1 VSDRASAP
9 AGYEAELERL
19 NRETVTLTKG
29 MQAAIAV
36 ARKAQGASAKGNQ
49 SELTASIAAVRD
61 QLADLYQRASELV
74 ARADFDIRSWM
85 ESGEYARE
93 LIELAEASNLR
104 VIESDGKLLCY
115 PSVLQLMPAE
125 QAIMIDR
132 KRVRTLRPSEVVR
145 ALQSNSQARLASGRR
160 RFSRF
165 WHPPTIFVRVNT
177 SSQSVMFSATVHT
190 YSMSQPPLNGHL
202 DLQAGGQVNCTRTD
216 TKIARA
222 RAQVSKRWNIT

>member
-1 VSDRASAP
+1 MSDRASAP

-165 WHPPTIFVRVNT
+165 WHPPTISGLRPGSGAQDPT
-177 SSQSVMFSATVHT
+177 SS
-190 YSMSQPPLNGHL
+190 
-202 DLQAGGQVNCTRTD
+202 
-216 TKIARA
+216 
-222 RAQVSKRWNIT
+222 